1 MMPLPFLSL
10 PLFCLSLPRPSSSY
24 APLLSLSP
32 LHSLSKRTRTHTLQ
46 RVDMYGRW
54 RHAHGS
60 SRLVKLSGALTPWV
74 EKLPLPLQ
82 MREKFLDDVIGTYA
96 KQSSFEIASHATV
109 PLSPTSPSSP
119 ALSPSLSSLL
129 SLSPRRLHR
138 NVLERRTT
146 QHIGVETRLEAAA
159 SEATS
164 YRK

>member
-1 MMPLPFLSL
+1 
-10 PLFCLSLPRPSSSY
+10 
-24 APLLSLSP
+24 
-32 LHSLSKRTRTHTLQ
+32 
-46 RVDMYGRW
+46 MYGRW

-129 SLSPRRLHR
+129 SLSLSPRRLHR

-146 QHIGVETRLEAAA
+146 QRIGVETRLEAAA

>member
-1 MMPLPFLSL
+1 MPLSSLSL
-10 PLFCLSLPRPSSSY
+10 LAPHSS
-24 APLLSLSP
+24 LSLSP

-119 ALSPSLSSLL
+119 ALPPSLSSLPL
-129 SLSPRRLHR
+129 SLSA
-138 NVLERRTT
+138 
-146 QHIGVETRLEAAA
+146 Q
-159 SEATS
+159 ATS
-164 YRK
+164 KRAGATHHSAHRR